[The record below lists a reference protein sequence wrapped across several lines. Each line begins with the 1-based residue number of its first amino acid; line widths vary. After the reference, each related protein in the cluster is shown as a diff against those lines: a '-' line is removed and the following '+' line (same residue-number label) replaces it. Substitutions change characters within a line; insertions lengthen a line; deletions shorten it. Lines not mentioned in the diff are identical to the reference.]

1 MKITNVLVTA
11 LAVFTVACTSSE
23 KETPNGFKYTVL
35 TTGTGTVAKPGQLL
49 MVDFT
54 FKDSKDSVWND
65 TYKAGMPAPVMIND
79 STSMA
84 TEFGVMQMFRMLS
97 PGDSVTCSMPI
108 SKFFKEMAGGPVPP
122 GIDTT
127 LTMTYIFKVREIMEV
142 GDYQAAQMKL
152 AQERSVKQLADDIAA
167 IDKFLEEKAIVA
179 EKLESGIRY
188 VITQPGKGEN
198 AKSGQ
203 ATTVNY
209 TGYTLNGDYFDTSV
223 KSIAEEK
230 GVYNPGREPYVPF
243 DVTIDQTAVIKGWH
257 EALKVMNKGSKGTF
271 YIPSSL
277 AYGSRRVSNE
287 IGENQILVFD
297 IEMINVK

>member
-1 MKITNVLVTA
+1 MKITNVLVAA
-11 LAVFTVACTSSE
+11 LALFTVACSSSE

-35 TTGTGTVAKPGQLL
+35 AKGNGTVAKPGQLL

-54 FKDSKDSVWND
+54 FKDSNDSVWND

-79 STSMA
+79 SASMA

-108 SKFFKEMAGGPVPP
+108 AKFYNEMAGGPVPP
-122 GIDTT
+122 GVDTT
-127 LTMTYIFKVREIMEV
+127 LTMTYIFQVKEIMEV
-142 GDYQAAQMKL
+142 SQYQEAQMKL
-152 AQERSVKQLADDIAA
+152 AEEKSAKQLVDDIAA
-167 IDKFLEEKAIVA
+167 IDKFLEEKGIVA
-179 EKLESGIRY
+179 EKLESGLRY
-188 VITQPGKGEN
+188 VITKPGKGEN
-198 AKSGQ
+198 AKTGQ
-203 ATTVNY
+203 ETVVNY
-209 TGYTLNGDYFDTSV
+209 TGYTLEGNYFDTSV

-230 GVYNPGREPYVPF
+230 GVYNPGREPYEPF
-243 DVTIDQTAVIKGWH
+243 DVTIDQTSVIRGWH

-277 AYGSRRVSNE
+277 AYGPRRVSNE

-297 IEMINVK
+297 IEMLDVK